1 MSNTKKIVR
10 SSKLI
15 NKKIISDTTDKEI
28 GKCYDIIYNFADLQ
42 IEAIIIDQKGLLSN
56 SKSVLSK
63 YIKDIASDQITIYK
77 DIPEQVAKNISARIT
92 SVINEDESIQRA
104 KIVTDK
110 DEEIAKVN
118 DVLFDPGTMKI
129 KKIEVSQGILEDAIS
144 GHKIIDVDNIIN
156 IGFNRLLIKE
166 KTKDDL
172 QKENQNLT
180 LKEVKEKLGK
190 ALSETKKT
198 MQETKENASKKITKS
213 DNNNSSFKKA
223 AKEFAI
229 GKYLTLTITDQEE
242 NVIGRKGEV
251 ITQEIVDKAE
261 ENGKLSKV
269 VANTS
274 GKMNVPF

>member
-172 QKENQNLT
+172 QKENQNQT

-213 DNNNSSFKKA
+213 DNNNNSFKKA